1 MPMLRTIKIAAIA
14 VSMVNPV
21 LSRGGKG
28 AAACTVKVIR
38 REAEVADALM
48 IFGNSGRQCVPAI
61 DTRKGTKRG
70 DPDHITSCPDRRG
83 YRHHQVEATMRWFF
97 LIVVVLLSATT
108 AHAGLDLTVAD
119 ADVRAPEA
127 IQPIKPL
134 SAQRPD
140 AGVLAEKRQAMVQ
153 QKMMMQKQ
161 MMIRKQMAMQREMQR
176 HPIRTRVH
184 FAILTFKRKMHY
196 AFR

>member
-1 MPMLRTIKIAAIA
+1 
-14 VSMVNPV
+14 
-21 LSRGGKG
+21 
-28 AAACTVKVIR
+28 
-38 REAEVADALM
+38 
-48 IFGNSGRQCVPAI
+48 
-61 DTRKGTKRG
+61 
-70 DPDHITSCPDRRG
+70 
-83 YRHHQVEATMRWFF
+83 MRWFF

-134 SAQRPD
+134 SAQRPG
-140 AGVLAEKRQAMVQ
+140 ASVLANKRQALVQ
-153 QKMMMQKQ
+153 QKMIIQKQ
-161 MMIRKQMAMQREMQR
+161 MMMRKQMVMQREMQR

>member
-1 MPMLRTIKIAAIA
+1 
-14 VSMVNPV
+14 
-21 LSRGGKG
+21 
-28 AAACTVKVIR
+28 
-38 REAEVADALM
+38 
-48 IFGNSGRQCVPAI
+48 
-61 DTRKGTKRG
+61 
-70 DPDHITSCPDRRG
+70 
-83 YRHHQVEATMRWFF
+83 MRWFF

-134 SAQRPD
+134 SAQHSD
-140 AGVLAEKRQAMVQ
+140 ASVLAEKRQATIQ

-184 FAILTFKRKMHY
+184 FAILKFKRKLHY

>member
-1 MPMLRTIKIAAIA
+1 
-14 VSMVNPV
+14 
-21 LSRGGKG
+21 
-28 AAACTVKVIR
+28 
-38 REAEVADALM
+38 
-48 IFGNSGRQCVPAI
+48 
-61 DTRKGTKRG
+61 
-70 DPDHITSCPDRRG
+70 
-83 YRHHQVEATMRWFF
+83 MRWFS

-140 AGVLAEKRQAMVQ
+140 ASALAAKRQVMTQ
-153 QKMMMQKQ
+153 QTMMMRKQMMMQ
-161 MMIRKQMAMQREMQR
+161 KQMAMQREMQR

-184 FAILTFKRKMHY
+184 FALLKFKRKLHY